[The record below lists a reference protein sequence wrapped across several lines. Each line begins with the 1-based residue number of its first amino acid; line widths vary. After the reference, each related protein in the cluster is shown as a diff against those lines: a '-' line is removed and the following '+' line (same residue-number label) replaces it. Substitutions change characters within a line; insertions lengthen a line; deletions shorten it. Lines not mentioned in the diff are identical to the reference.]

1 MSIVSIE
8 LGHKTSR
15 DAEAVLLDD
24 GHADGVC
31 KEQLQA
37 ERMENRA
44 SREFEQKKSV
54 FELESLLA
62 VLKDADASNEEKGMA
77 LSAMNQMI
85 MDEEDLEAMFE
96 FHVIGQV
103 CQTLRGIHVF
113 QKEVDKPGDVVGNEL
128 TKEELSLSCS
138 GIRCI
143 ALLVKKSS
151 QARIHLMEEKGL
163 ELVALAALEKSMVD
177 VRVDAYSTLATIG
190 IWSGP
195 RYALKV
201 VETPGV
207 MKCMDYIIRDEKNE
221 FDNTL
226 KVSMVDAVSVLASRN
241 RARKVLLDYE
251 IEHSMR
257 DAARSA
263 SNSRAFN
270 LAAKAS
276 VASGA
281 LDGKTLN
288 DLGFLVEVSDSDS
301 VTSSDVQ
308 LAQEEDA
315 NVTRTPSKPAL
326 EGPEVYNNVLKTHA
340 DMLNMDGNKG
350 VSGRLFEL
358 GDYLTVARAT
368 AAATRGGSFSD
379 TDAAAT
385 AEWRSL
391 ITGDS
396 ITVRRKNG
404 EGPNLK
410 ALARQ
415 GIPHSLRC
423 EVWPYLLSCS
433 DHRGS
438 DVYEK
443 AVNSGVSKKIQV
455 AIDKDITRTMPEHEL
470 FWAGGAQV
478 GLKSLRAVL
487 RAYAAYHPE
496 VGYCQ
501 GMSSLCALFM
511 VNAETEEDA
520 FHMFSAF
527 MDQFRFKGVYSDGL
541 PVMYELVEKII
552 SLGTEKTP
560 AVMEKIAAEGVPLDS
575 FLPVWVMTGFTYYFP
590 PTLAFKIWDIVLV
603 EGNTD
608 MFVCSALAVL
618 ALSEAVIMSG
628 NMEQITLWFQNGFAE
643 RKTGIVDDPE
653 LFLKTALDFES
664 ATKREEDDE
673 EPSCSMFSKRHP
685 LRGVRRLPGRTFEF
699 VQRTGR
705 RPFSKLTER
714 RRKKAEPC
722 CSVH

>member
-1 MSIVSIE
+1 MTSVSPNMSIVSLE

-15 DAEAVLLDD
+15 DAEADLLDD
-24 GHADGVC
+24 GRGDGVC
-31 KEQLQA
+31 KEQVQA
-37 ERMENRA
+37 EGMENRA
-44 SREFEQKKSV
+44 SKNLEQKNSVMERKS
-54 FELESLLA
+54 LA
-62 VLKDADASNEEKGMA
+62 ACLKNEQASNEEKGMA
-77 LSAMNQMI
+77 LSAMHKMI
-85 MDEEDLEAMFE
+85 MDEDELDAMLELG
-96 FHVIGQV
+96 VIGQV

-113 QKEVDKPGDVVGNEL
+113 QKQVDKPGNALVDEL
-128 TKEELSLSCS
+128 TKEELNISCS

-143 ALLVKKSS
+143 ALLVNKSS
-151 QARIHLMEEKGL
+151 KARTHLMEDKGL
-163 ELVALAALEKSMVD
+163 ELVAIAALEKSMVD
-177 VRVDAYSTLATIG
+177 VRVDAYSTLATMG

-207 MKCMDYIIRDEKNE
+207 MKCMDYIIRDENNE
-221 FDNTL
+221 FDNML

-251 IEHSMR
+251 MEHSMR

-288 DLGFLVEVSDSDS
+288 DLGFLVEVSDNDSDS
-301 VTSSDVQ
+301 SSDVQ
-308 LAQEEDA
+308 LVEEEDT

-326 EGPEVYNNVLKTHA
+326 EGTEVYDNVLRTQA
-340 DMLNMDGNKG
+340 DMLNKDGNQG
-350 VSGRLFEL
+350 VSGRLLEL

-391 ITGDS
+391 ISGDP
-396 ITVRRKNG
+396 INVRRKNG
-404 EGPNLK
+404 DGAHLK

-423 EVWPYLLSCS
+423 EVWPYLLSCTDLS
-433 DHRGS
+433 GS

-443 AVNSGVSKKIQV
+443 AVSTGVSKQIQV

-511 VNAETEEDA
+511 VNAETEADA
-520 FHMFSAF
+520 FHMFAAF

-541 PVMYELVEKII
+541 PVMYELVEKITY
-552 SLGTEKTP
+552 LGMEKVP
-560 AVMEKIAAEGVPLDS
+560 AVMDKIAAEGVPLDS

-590 PTLAFKIWDIVLV
+590 PTLAFKIWDIMLV

-618 ALSEAVIMSG
+618 ALSEAIIMSG

-643 RKTGIVDDPE
+643 RKTGIVDNPE
-653 LFLKTALDFES
+653 LFLKVALEFEN
-664 ATKREEDDE
+664 AAKIEEVDE
-673 EPSCSMFSKRHP
+673 EPTCGIFSKQHP
-685 LRGVRRLPGRTFEF
+685 LRGVRRLPRRTFEF
-699 VQRTGR
+699 VHRTGR
-705 RPFSKLTER
+705 RPFSKLAER
-714 RRKKAEPC
+714 RRKP
-722 CSVH
+722 S